1 MSYQSIPLS
10 SQNIIHTSIVFWK
23 SAFERSKS
31 SANDN
36 LRIQVTFHGLL
47 NLTVSGANAVT
58 QVKMMTQQN
67 LREY

>member
-36 LRIQVTFHGLL
+36 LRIQITFYGLL
-47 NLTVSGANAVT
+47 NLTISGINAVT
-58 QVKMMTQQN
+58 QVKMIKQPN
-67 LREY
+67 LRGY